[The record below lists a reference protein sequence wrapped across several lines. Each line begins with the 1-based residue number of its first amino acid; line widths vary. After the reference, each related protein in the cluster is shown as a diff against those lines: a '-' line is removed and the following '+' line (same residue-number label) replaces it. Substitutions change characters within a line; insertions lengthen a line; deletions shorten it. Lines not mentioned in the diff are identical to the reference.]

1 MIVICFIN
9 GTEVKAETSEDGRY
23 GYQIFDDETKEIE
36 ITYYYGSEEEVVV
49 PSEINGYTVSRIDLT
64 IFRQCSNMVS
74 LTLPETIRGFTHGG
88 MNGCDALQEIIVE
101 GEEGAFQTINGVLF
115 SGEELI
121 WYPAAKSD
129 TEYFVPGNVYS
140 IGVGAFTECK
150 NLEKITL
157 PEGIEEIN
165 IGAFEDCTNLQYVN
179 LPDSIEELEREV
191 FMNCSSLDNIVL
203 PGKITE
209 LKSSTFE
216 GCSSLNNI
224 ILPSKLVSIG
234 MNVFSGCTSLT
245 EINIPDQVESI
256 GWYAFSECSSLKSV
270 DIPASV
276 KTIDKEN
283 PFQWCYALET
293 INVDA
298 QNEWYYSQDGV
309 LFEKATKSLMIYP
322 VGKTDTVY
330 NVTEGTLEIGNGAFW
345 GCSALKDINLP
356 STLQT
361 IKIHAFYDC
370 SNLTSIDIPEGITE
384 IEDRIFAGCSSLKEI
399 KLPETV
405 TSIGLC
411 AFDSC
416 SSLEIIN
423 IPDNV
428 SMIQWGTFAGC
439 KNLKTIKLPNNLTAI
454 EAEAFTNCK
463 SLSTVTIPKTVQEI
477 ESNPFLGCDSLI
489 EINVENG
496 NTHYISQEG
505 VLFDKNDKSL
515 ISYPGGKDTVI
526 YTVPTGIQKIGNSAF
541 CSVDGALRTV
551 ELPDSVENIGAN
563 AFWLFYEDNN
573 LSITDL
579 KVFNP
584 NCKFSEDNEYYKQY
598 TIDKDMTLH
607 GYSNSTTQ
615 EFAREFGN
623 AFEELNENDTLT
635 NPSIFSPES
644 GQESTDNNPSMDNP
658 STQQPSGN
666 NNVGVNKGNDTD
678 VNKNQQ
684 SSRPA
689 AGTILNDSK
698 TKATYIVS
706 TAGTSVTY
714 KAPANKKVK
723 KVTIPS
729 SVTINGITYKVISIA
744 PNAFK
749 KCKKLKKVTIGTGVT
764 EIGKKAFAGC
774 KNLKNVIVKSKSLKK
789 VGKNAFK
796 DINKTAKI
804 KVPKKKMKVYTKL
817 FKKAKVAK
825 NVKITK

>member
-330 NVTEGTLEIGNGAFW
+330 NVPEGTLEIGNGAFW

-399 KLPETV
+399 KLSNIFVISEKN
-405 TSIGLC
+405 
-411 AFDSC
+411 
-416 SSLEIIN
+416 SLEVQAAVSLNNPIIEE
-423 IPDNV
+423 DS
-428 SMIQWGTFAGC
+428 SM
-439 KNLKTIKLPNNLTAI
+439 
-454 EAEAFTNCK
+454 
-463 SLSTVTIPKTVQEI
+463 
-477 ESNPFLGCDSLI
+477 
-489 EINVENG
+489 
-496 NTHYISQEG
+496 
-505 VLFDKNDKSL
+505 
-515 ISYPGGKDTVI
+515 
-526 YTVPTGIQKIGNSAF
+526 
-541 CSVDGALRTV
+541 
-551 ELPDSVENIGAN
+551 
-563 AFWLFYEDNN
+563 
-573 LSITDL
+573 
-579 KVFNP
+579 
-584 NCKFSEDNEYYKQY
+584 
-598 TIDKDMTLH
+598 
-607 GYSNSTTQ
+607 
-615 EFAREFGN
+615 
-623 AFEELNENDTLT
+623 
-635 NPSIFSPES
+635 ES
-644 GQESTDNNPSMDNP
+644 GQNVTWDCIWFGSYPQTEVVLEGSDEEAKLEWMNDYSETKYESLSQNEF
-658 STQQPSGN
+658 
-666 NNVGVNKGNDTD
+666 
-678 VNKNQQ
+678 
-684 SSRPA
+684 RL
-689 AGTILNDSK
+689 IE
-698 TKATYIVS
+698 
-706 TAGTSVTY
+706 
-714 KAPANKKVK
+714 
-723 KVTIPS
+723 
-729 SVTINGITYKVISIA
+729 NGSYNENGEAVHE
-744 PNAFK
+744 FQ
-749 KCKKLKKVTIGTGVT
+749 
-764 EIGKKAFAGC
+764 
-774 KNLKNVIVKSKSLKK
+774 
-789 VGKNAFK
+789 
-796 DINKTAKI
+796 
-804 KVPKKKMKVYTKL
+804 
-817 FKKAKVAK
+817 
-825 NVKITK
+825 